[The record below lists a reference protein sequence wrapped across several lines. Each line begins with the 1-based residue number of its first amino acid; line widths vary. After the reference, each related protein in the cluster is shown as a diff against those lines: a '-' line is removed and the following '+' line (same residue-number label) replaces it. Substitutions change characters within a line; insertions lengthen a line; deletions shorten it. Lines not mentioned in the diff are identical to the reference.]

1 LLLYYITDR
10 TQFPGTESQRCEQL
24 LAKVAEAAAAG
35 VDYIQLR
42 ERDLSAGGLAAL
54 ASTVVDTVRRN
65 GSKTRVLINSRT
77 DVALV
82 TGGDGV
88 NLRSKDISPMD
99 VRRIWRT
106 SGSTDELI
114 VAVSCHSE
122 EEVRSAKAAGADFV
136 VFGPVFRK
144 GGTSGTGLTALKAAC
159 AYGISVFA
167 LGGVTIENARSC
179 EACGAAG
186 VAGIRLFQQGDLE
199 NTVTRLRV

>member
-1 LLLYYITDR
+1 
-10 TQFPGTESQRCEQL
+10 
-24 LAKVAEAAAAG
+24 
-35 VDYIQLR
+35 
-42 ERDLSAGGLAAL
+42 
-54 ASTVVDTVRRN
+54 
-65 GSKTRVLINSRT
+65 
-77 DVALV
+77 
-82 TGGDGV
+82 
-88 NLRSKDISPMD
+88 MD